1 MPVVLRWGQGHLFLP
16 PSNVDREG
24 RNRSGRILQFIPN
37 HTRGNN
43 VKLLPKYEGL
53 EIIQNTAGG
62 GHLYYAEPYCPCGK
76 CYYCGKGWKCRG
88 VSSVTSYSGN
98 YGGGGLYPAGYSHA
112 LDAVFGAYT
121 DKKAKDAVKEGG
133 WMLDSY
139 NQHPPTLD
147 DLLVY
152 RQEVEEMPTPGT
164 ISRDFGI
171 GVHKAVDSLL
181 KGEGE
186 VPTKYA
192 TAVGKI
198 MDWLERGG
206 PDGPYT
212 VEDTEVNIFHPELM
226 YGGQIDCV
234 ARSGNR
240 VAIIDWKS
248 GKDIWP
254 SHQMQLG
261 GYCLAYEELTGLAVS
276 ELWVVKSNNSSFEAV
291 RVKDIDAAKHAFL
304 SVRQLKVDVE
314 ALEWL

>member
-1 MPVVLRWGQGHLFLP
+1 M
-16 PSNVDREG
+16 E
-24 RNRSGRILQFIPN
+24 
-37 HTRGNN
+37 
-43 VKLLPKYEGL
+43 LLPKYQGL
-53 EIIQNTAGG
+53 EIIQNKAGG

-98 YGGGGLYPAGYSHA
+98 YGGGGLYPAGYRHA
-112 LDAVFGAYT
+112 LDAVFGEYT

-133 WMLDSY
+133 WLTDYITSTAHQLPKKYHIEEM
-139 NQHPPTLD
+139 
-147 DLLVY
+147 VKY

-164 ISRDFGI
+164 IARDFGT
-171 GVHKAVDSLL
+171 GVHAAMESLL

-186 VPTKYA
+186 VPQIYA
-192 TAVGKI
+192 DAVAKLLS
-198 MDWLERGG
+198 WLERGG
-206 PDGPYT
+206 PDGPYI

-276 ELWVVKSNNSSFEAV
+276 ELWVVKSNNSSFDAK
-291 RVKDIDAAKHAFL
+291 RVKDIGAAKEAFL
-304 SVRQLKVDVE
+304 SVRQLKADVE

>member
-1 MPVVLRWGQGHLFLP
+1 M
-16 PSNVDREG
+16 
-24 RNRSGRILQFIPN
+24 
-37 HTRGNN
+37 
-43 VKLLPKYEGL
+43 KLLPKYQGM
-53 EIIQNTAGG
+53 EITQNKVGN

-76 CYYCGKGWKCRG
+76 CYFCGKGWKCRG

-121 DKKAKDAVKEGG
+121 DKKAKDAVKDGG
-133 WMLDSY
+133 WMSDYARSPGVMVPMDENNYLD
-139 NQHPPTLD
+139 N
-147 DLLVY
+147 LLVY

-164 ISRDFGI
+164 IARDFGI
-171 GVHKAVDSLL
+171 GVHAAMESLL

-186 VPTKYA
+186 VPQTYA
-192 TAVGKI
+192 TAVAKI

-206 PDGPYT
+206 PDGPYI

-276 ELWVVKSNNSSFEAV
+276 ELWVVKSNNSDFDAK
-291 RVKDIDAAKHAFL
+291 RVKDIDAAKEAFL
-304 SVRQLKVDVE
+304 SVRQLKADVE